1 MKKLLLITFISSI
14 LVSCQSPNKK
24 EFKHSNEPTVI
35 GYEYN
40 EEGEK
45 LNIIAGN
52 VAITD
57 LYLDYIE
64 AHNDKNLDKIFEMD
78 MDEVIIKASNGAVY
92 NGRDSHKEEL
102 DKWFTSSNPVWKVK
116 WMVANTA
123 QGKDGKNQNWL
134 TTGVDLVQTTDGN
147 SITSHHVVDVNFIDG
162 KIKELNA
169 YDRASEKK

>member
-1 MKKLLLITFISSI
+1 MKKLLLITLISSV
-14 LVSCQSPNKK
+14 LMSCQSPN
-24 EFKHSNEPTVI
+24 EIDFKHPKQPTVI

-57 LYLDYIE
+57 LYLEYIQ
-64 AHNDKNLDKIFEMD
+64 AHNDKNLDKIFEID
-78 MDEVIIKASNGAVY
+78 MDEIIIKAANGSVY
-92 NGRDSHKEEL
+92 KGRDSHKEEL
-102 DKWFTSSNPVWKVK
+102 DNWFASSNPVWKVK
-116 WMVANTA
+116 LMVANTA

-147 SITSHHVVDVNFIDG
+147 SVISHHIVDVNFVDG

>member
-1 MKKLLLITFISSI
+1 M
-14 LVSCQSPNKK
+14 SCQSPNEKD
-24 EFKHSNEPTVI
+24 FKHPKQPTVI

-57 LYLDYIE
+57 LYLEYIQ
-64 AHNDKNLDKIFEMD
+64 AHNDKNLDKIFEID
-78 MDEVIIKASNGAVY
+78 MDEIIIKAANGSVY
-92 NGRDSHKEEL
+92 KGRDSHKEEL
-102 DKWFTSSNPVWKVK
+102 DNWFASSNPVWKVK

-147 SITSHHVVDVNFIDG
+147 SVISNHIVDVNFVDG